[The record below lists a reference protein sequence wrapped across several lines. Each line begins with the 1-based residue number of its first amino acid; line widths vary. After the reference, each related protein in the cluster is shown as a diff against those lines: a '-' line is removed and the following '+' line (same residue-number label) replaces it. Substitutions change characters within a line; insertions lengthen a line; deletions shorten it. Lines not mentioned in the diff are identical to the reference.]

1 MAANRTRS
9 TPKQLAFENDG
20 LRTRLAEA
28 EETLR
33 AIRGGEVDALIV
45 ATAQGDRVFTLQGA
59 DRSYRALVETM
70 NEGALTLTG
79 EGMILYANQC
89 FAAMLK
95 APLEKVI
102 GSDIHQ
108 WVASECSEALQTLLQ
123 DGGSQ
128 MCRVELS
135 LAASDGAAVPAYLSA
150 NPVAMDGVLDC
161 IGVVATDLSAQKRA
175 EQAIRTSEAK
185 FRNVFENSQLGK
197 ALVSM
202 DGEVRF
208 NKAFCETL
216 GYTEEELQ
224 GKTWEAI
231 TFPDDIPQ
239 TADVLRTVLDGSIA
253 GARFEKRYVHKNGS
267 LIWADTTISIMRDGA
282 GQPLYVLT
290 AINDITGRKE
300 ADAALL
306 DLKQHMQ
313 RNIEI
318 ERLRL
323 AQDLHDIP
331 LQNLYGVIYVLED
344 LRSRSDSN
352 TAGALA
358 SAISDVQNTLSSLRA
373 IASELRP
380 PSISRFG
387 LEKAARSYIEDF
399 REKNP
404 GIHIT
409 QSLARDGQM
418 LPESVR
424 LVLFRILQESL
435 TNISR
440 HAEATE
446 VDVGFRFD
454 AEDARLEI
462 ADNGRGFEVP
472 INWLEMVREG
482 HYGLAGMS
490 ERVSAAGGRLE
501 LESAPG
507 GSKVRVVIP
516 YTPA

>member
-1 MAANRTRS
+1 MAANPTRS
-9 TPKQLAFENDG
+9 TQKQLAFENEG
-20 LRTRLAEA
+20 LRTRLAEV

-33 AIRGGEVDALIV
+33 AIRAGEVDALIV

-70 NEGALTLTG
+70 NEGALTLTA
-79 EGMILYANQC
+79 EGMILFANQC

-102 GSDIHQ
+102 GSDIHD
-108 WVASECSEALQTLLQ
+108 WIAPESRESLQILLQ
-123 DGGSQ
+123 DGGCQ

-150 NPVAMDGVLDC
+150 NPVALDGVLDC

-208 NKAFCETL
+208 NKAFCEIL

-224 GKTWEAI
+224 GKSWEAI
-231 TFPDDIPQ
+231 TFPDDIAH
-239 TADVLRTVLDGSIA
+239 TADVLRGVMDGSIA
-253 GARFEKRYVHKNGS
+253 NARFDKRYVHKNGS
-267 LIWADTTISIMRDGA
+267 LIWADTTISIMRDAVGE
-282 GQPLYVLT
+282 PLYVLT

-300 ADAALL
+300 SDAALL

-323 AQDLHDIP
+323 AQDLHDVP
-331 LQNLYGVIYVLED
+331 LQNLYGVIYVLEE
-344 LRSRSDSN
+344 LRSRSDTKTSE
-352 TAGALA
+352 TLGGV
-358 SAISDVQNTLSSLRA
+358 ISDVQNTLSSLRA

-399 REKNP
+399 REKHP
-404 GIHIT
+404 HIHIT

-418 LPESVR
+418 LPEAVR

-435 TNISR
+435 MNISR

-446 VDVGFRFD
+446 VKVSFSFD
-454 AEDARLEI
+454 AEEASLEVS
-462 ADNGRGFEVP
+462 DNGRGFEVP
-472 INWLEMVREG
+472 SNWLGLVREG
-482 HYGLAGMS
+482 HYGLAGME
-490 ERVSAAGGRLE
+490 ERVSAAGGKLE

-507 GSKVRVVIP
+507 SSKVHVVLPYIP
-516 YTPA
+516 A